1 MSNHTVGTRLEFEG
15 QNEAIATFTLAAE
28 GEGTR
33 VVWAFDTK
41 HGNSLVARVFGLM
54 LDR

>member
-33 VVWAFDTK
+33 VVWAFDTQ
-41 HGNSLVARVFGLM
+41 HGNSLVARGFGLM